1 VSIYP
6 EALAEH
12 LAGTVTTLCHC
23 WRLARKD
30 GIVSGYTDHDRRLE
44 VDGVAFEPESGFSA
58 SEARDT
64 LGLATDT
71 VDIEGVLSSLEIR
84 KADIAAG
91 RYDGATVD
99 TLLVNWRE
107 PTQFALLRTA
117 TIGKITRSDQR
128 FVAEL
133 ESLTRQLD
141 QPRGR
146 YVRRSCDAELGDQR
160 CGFLLSQPGF
170 SGAGAVL
177 AQRGPGVISVSGLDG
192 FEAGRFSH
200 GVLTW
205 QTGENAGRSTRIV
218 DHRAQG
224 TATVLAL
231 WQDGAAGPQAGDAF
245 TVVAGCDKI
254 FATCKAKFANGL
266 NFRGFPHLPG
276 NDAGYA
282 YVTDGGQF
290 DGGAL
295 VP

>member
-1 VSIYP
+1 MSPATQITIGRSTSTEFSSNRNP
-6 EALAEH
+6 DSAPAKR
-12 LAGTVTTLCHC
+12 AIRSGWQPTPWTL
-23 WRLARKD
+23 RARC
-30 GIVSGYTDHDRRLE
+30 RRC
-44 VDGVAFEPESGFSA
+44 ASA
-58 SEARDT
+58 KRTS
-64 LGLATDT
+64 
-71 VDIEGVLSSLEIR
+71 
-84 KADIAAG
+84 G
-91 RYDGATVD
+91 RYDGATVE

-117 TIGKITRSDQR
+117 TIGKITRSDGR

-133 ESLTRQLD
+133 ESLAQQLD

-146 YVRRSCDAELGDQR
+146 YVRRSCDAELGDRR

-177 AQRGPGVISVSGLDG
+177 AQLGPGVISVSGLDG
-192 FEAGRFSH
+192 VETGWFSH

-205 QTGENAGRSTRIV
+205 QTGENAGRSVRIV
-218 DHRAQG
+218 DHRVQG
-224 TATVLAL
+224 TATVLTL
-231 WQDGAAGPQAGDAF
+231 WQDGAAEPQAGDGF
-245 TVVAGCDKI
+245 TLVAGCDKT